1 MRWPVGVGGGV
12 ILGAV
17 LAGCGGQD
25 FTPAEPYPGLSMPA
39 QAQGP
44 FAVSRVVDGDT
55 IRVLI
60 EGKEVPVRLIGIDT
74 PETVAPNR
82 PVECAGPEASVYA
95 DQLMSGD
102 RVYLELDPTQG
113 TYDSYDRVLAYAWLD
128 GDVMVNLAMLQ
139 AGLAEEYTYDAAYAY
154 AYQDLFRDVE
164 QQAKDDLLG
173 QWGQIC

>member
-1 MRWPVGVGGGV
+1 MRWPIAAGNAMIVV
-12 ILGAV
+12 AV

-25 FTPAEPYPGLSMPA
+25 FTPAAAEPYPGLSMPA

-44 FAVSRVVDGDT
+44 FAVAQVVDGDT

-60 EGKEVPVRLIGIDT
+60 EGREVAVRLIGIDT

-113 TYDSYDRVLAYAWLD
+113 TYDSYDRVLAYVWLED
-128 GDVMVNLAMLQ
+128 DVMVNLAMLQ
-139 AGLAEEYTYDAAYAY
+139 AGLAEEYTYDDAYT
-154 AYQDLFRDVE
+154 YQQLF
-164 QQAKDDLLG
+164 QQAEEQARGDLLG

>member
-1 MRWPVGVGGGV
+1 MKRPGAAGVAV
-12 ILGAV
+12 IVVAV

-25 FTPAEPYPGLSMPA
+25 FTPAPAEPYPGLPRPVE
-39 QAQGP
+39 AQGP

-60 EGKEVPVRLIGIDT
+60 EGQEVPVRLIGIDT

-95 DQLMSGD
+95 EQLMSGD
-102 RVYLELDPTQG
+102 RVYLELDPSQG
-113 TYDSYDRVLAYAWLD
+113 TYDSYDRVLAYVWLED
-128 GDVMVNLAMLQ
+128 DVMVNLAMLQ
-139 AGLAEEYTYDAAYAY
+139 TGLAEEYTYDDAYE
-154 AYQDLFRDVE
+154 YQQLFRQVE
-164 QQAKDDLLG
+164 EQAQDDLLG

>member
-1 MRWPVGVGGGV
+1 MKRLVAAGVAV
-12 ILGAV
+12 IVVAV

-25 FTPAEPYPGLSMPA
+25 FAPAPAEPYPGLPRPVE
-39 QAQGP
+39 AQGP

-55 IRVLI
+55 VRVLI
-60 EGKEVPVRLIGIDT
+60 EGQEVPVRLIGIDT

-95 DQLMSGD
+95 EQLMSGD

-113 TYDSYDRVLAYAWLD
+113 TYDSYDRVLAYVWLE

-139 AGLAEEYTYDAAYAY
+139 TGLAEEYTYDDAYK
-154 AYQDLFRDVE
+154 YQQLFRQVE
-164 QQAKDDLLG
+164 EQARDDLLG